1 MATETDAAPE
11 RLDVGDRDARLIV
24 AEHRG
29 RYLWAAP
36 LAHEQK
42 VLDAGCGTGY
52 GLTILKDAG
61 ATRIVG
67 VDISAEAVATASKA
81 GDGERVEVVQGDVAA
96 LPFADGEF
104 DLVVCFEVIEHVE
117 DRDTVLDEL
126 SRVLGPEGI
135 LCISTPNRLVYPPG
149 NPHHIHE
156 YEPEEFDQALAQRFT
171 RVTLYRQAA
180 WLASALL
187 SDGEFATEGS
197 DQPFSSLIAK
207 TVPKAPGEEVFT
219 VAVASQRETPPQRAL
234 LSLAE
239 PFEVSWWQQQVQA
252 AQEEATAYR
261 RQALTEVL
269 AQRRETAVAQGDALR
284 ERESSH
290 ISARRVLEV
299 EESLAQ
305 AQARIFAVEEALDS
319 RTTLADE
326 LHERVKRADRV
337 MAAMKASV
345 SWRITAPLRAL
356 KRLR

>member
-1 MATETDAAPE
+1 
-11 RLDVGDRDARLIV
+11 
-24 AEHRG
+24 
-29 RYLWAAP
+29 
-36 LAHEQK
+36 
-42 VLDAGCGTGY
+42 
-52 GLTILKDAG
+52 
-61 ATRIVG
+61 
-67 VDISAEAVATASKA
+67 
-81 GDGERVEVVQGDVAA
+81 VAA

-149 NPHHIHE
+149 NPYHIHE

-219 VAVASQRETPPQRAL
+219 VAVASRRETPPQRAL

-252 AQEEATAYR
+252 AQEEAAAYR

-337 MAAMKASV
+337 MAAMKASI